1 MLDWTSGGI
10 LIRLVLVIGV
20 LLYFALQQNRWKHIG
35 AMRGYS
41 LFLVALTLLAISQTL
56 ELYQALSS
64 DLTWIVWQES
74 ILILAF
80 FTFLLFVV
88 FTAIDGDRLLDSQS
102 KTRQRERWLVKVYEH
117 VPAAVAVVSDGHL
130 EYTNKSFRKLQKLY
144 DKNNPFAHIP
154 YIHKGHQEVTLRA
167 TKNKTY
173 SYWLAQYP
181 IVENEGTI
189 LIITDITE
197 IKDQSTFIHN
207 IADKLGE
214 KDSNILD
221 VIMDTLATYLP
232 SSRIYVASYE
242 EEGTSLQYLAYR
254 GKQENV
260 TIERYYDVKSSP
272 FKYPNQWYWFEGS
285 DLQGLADDPFVKFF
299 QPERLGG
306 VKLCGHDGQVIGLII
321 ILQEKRR
328 HIDRIILD
336 FLSIFSHRVRA
347 EIEFLRYQQLI
358 QDSEERYKA
367 FISRSREAIA
377 HLDLQPPIDIK
388 SPLETQW
395 EHLYSNCLLKE
406 SNLAFD
412 LLFEVKDHENIQSL
426 LDVKSL
432 KHVIR
437 YTLESGYGT
446 ETMDVAHESQ
456 DGEIKWLSCAVMA
469 SIEDGYLSR
478 LWVIIRD
485 VTESRTHI
493 QHLEHQAQHDTLT
506 GLPNR
511 IALRNN
517 VDEKIEQ
524 ASQFGFQMALL
535 LIDLD
540 RFKEIND
547 ALGHHY
553 GDVLLKKVA
562 PRIKPLLSPYRA
574 FLARLGGD
582 EFAVLMPSLQN
593 KKEAVLLANSIM
605 AQLREPF
612 DLGHLNVEIAGSVG
626 VSFYP
631 EHGKDTSTLL
641 RCADVAMYKAK
652 GSGSDVL
659 TYHQD
664 LDDHNPRR
672 LAVMTAL
679 RQAIRDDQLFLV
691 FQPKV
696 NLKDQRIKGAE
707 ALIRWQHPEHGLMPP
722 AEFIPLAEVTD
733 LIVPITEWVI
743 DKAVEHIAQWKKL
756 GVELTVAVNVS
767 TRNLLDE
774 NFLTVVANCLEKH
787 QVSPNLLEVEITES
801 ALMVDPERA
810 LGVLRSLNA
819 LGISLSVDDFG
830 TGYSSLAYLKQLPIN
845 CLKIDITFVR
855 HMLRNAQD
863 EIIVNSIVNLAHNL
877 SLTVVAEG
885 VEDVMTLQRLSEM
898 GCDHAQGFFISAP
911 VEAQHLLDFIERWHA
926 KLSSPSLN

>member
-10 LIRLVLVIGV
+10 LIRLMLVICV
-20 LLYFALQQNRWKHIG
+20 LLYFAVQQNRWKHIG
-35 AMRGYS
+35 AMRGYYV
-41 LFLVALTLLAISQTL
+41 FLLALTLLATSQTL
-56 ELYQALSS
+56 ELYQALTK
-64 DLTWIVWQES
+64 DLTWIAWQES
-74 ILILAF
+74 VLVTAF
-80 FTFLLFVV
+80 VTFLVFVIL
-88 FTAIDGDRLLDSQS
+88 TAIDGDRLLDSQS
-102 KTRQRERWLVKVYEH
+102 KTRKRERWLVKVYEH
-117 VPAAVAVVSDGHL
+117 VPAAVAVVSQGKL

-144 DKNNPFAHIP
+144 DKDNPFAHIP

-181 IVENEGTI
+181 IVESEGTI

-197 IKDQSTFIHN
+197 IKEQSTFIHN

-232 SSRIYVASYE
+232 SSRIYVASYDE
-242 EEGTSLQYLAYR
+242 EDTSLQYLAYR
-254 GKQENV
+254 GRQENV
-260 TIERYYDVKSSP
+260 TIERYYDVNASP
-272 FKYPNQWYWFEGS
+272 FKQANEWYWFDGQE
-285 DLQGLADDPFVKFF
+285 LEALKDDPFVTFF
-299 QPERLGG
+299 QPERMGG
-306 VKLCGHDGQVIGLII
+306 VKLCGHDGRVIGLII
-321 ILQEKRR
+321 ILQEKRK

-377 HLDLQPPIDIK
+377 HLDLQPPVDIK
-388 SPLETQW
+388 VSLEGQW
-395 EHLYSNCLLKE
+395 DHLYNNCILKE

-426 LDVKSL
+426 LQVKSL

-456 DGEIKWLSCAVMA
+456 DGEIKWLSCTVMA
-469 SIEDGYLSR
+469 SIEDGFLSR
-478 LWVIIRD
+478 LWLIIRD

-553 GDVLLKKVA
+553 GDVLLKKIA
-562 PRIKPLLSPYRA
+562 PRIKPLLTPYRA
-574 FLARLGGD
+574 FLSRLGGD

-593 KKEAVLLANSIM
+593 KKEAEQLANEVM
-605 AQLREPF
+605 AQIREPF

-626 VSFYP
+626 ISFYP

-652 GSGSDVL
+652 GASTEVL
-659 TYHQD
+659 IYNQD

-679 RQAIRDDQLFLV
+679 RQAIREEQLFLV

-696 NLKDQRIKGAE
+696 NLENNHIKGAE
-707 ALIRWQHPEHGLMPP
+707 ALIRWQHPEHGLMSP

-733 LIVPITEWVI
+733 LIIPITEWVI
-743 DKAVEHIAQWKKL
+743 DKAVEHIALWKKM
-756 GVELTVAVNVS
+756 GTELSVAVNVS
-767 TRNLLDE
+767 TRNLLDDH
-774 NFLTVVANCLEKH
+774 FLLAISECLEKH
-787 QVSPNLLEVEITES
+787 QVPAHLLEIEITES
-801 ALMVDPERA
+801 ALMVDPDRA
-810 LGVLRSLNA
+810 LGVLQSLSA
-819 LGISLSVDDFG
+819 LGINLAVDDFG
-830 TGYSSLAYLKQLPIN
+830 TGYSSLAYLKRLPID
-845 CLKIDITFVR
+845 CLKIDLTFVR
-855 HMLRNAQD
+855 HMLRNPQD
-863 EIIVNSIVNLAHNL
+863 EIIVNSIINLSHNL
-877 SLTVVAEG
+877 SLKVVAEG
-885 VEDVMTLQRLSEM
+885 VEDLQTLQRLTEM
-898 GCDHAQGFFISAP
+898 GCDHVQGFYVSAP
-911 VEAQHLLDFIERWHA
+911 VEAQHLLGLIDHWHDKISA
-926 KLSSPSLN
+926 VQ

>member
-1 MLDWTSGGI
+1 MLDWASGGI
-10 LIRLVLVIGV
+10 LVRLVLVMLV
-20 LLYFALQQNRWKHIG
+20 LLYFAFQQNRWKHIG
-35 AMRGYS
+35 ALRGYY
-41 LFLVALTLLAISQTL
+41 LFLTALSLLAVSQTM
-56 ELYQALSS
+56 ELYQALTK
-64 DLTWIVWQES
+64 DLAWVAWQES
-74 ILILAF
+74 VLVLS
-80 FTFLLFVV
+80 FVV
-88 FTAIDGDRLLDSQS
+88 FLIFVVLTAVDGDRLLIRQS
-102 KTRQRERWLVKVYEH
+102 KTRERERWLIKVYEH
-117 VPAAVAVVSDGHL
+117 VPAAVAVLVDDKL
-130 EYTNKSFRKLQKLY
+130 EYTNKSFRQLQKRY
-144 DKNNPFAHIP
+144 DKNNPFDHVP

-167 TKNKTY
+167 SKSKAH

-181 IVENEGTI
+181 IAETNGII

-197 IKDQSTFIHN
+197 IKEQSTFIHN
-207 IADKLGE
+207 IAHKLGE
-214 KDSNILD
+214 RDSSILD
-221 VIMDTLATYLP
+221 VIMDTLASYLP
-232 SSRIYVASYE
+232 GSCIYVASYE
-242 EEGTSLQYLAYR
+242 EETASAQYIAYR
-254 GKQENV
+254 GKQENLN
-260 TIERYYDVKSSP
+260 IDRYYDVNASP
-272 FKYPNQWYWFEGS
+272 FKKANQWYWFEGGELTS
-285 DLQGLADDPFVKFF
+285 LRNDAFVKRFK
-299 QPERLGG
+299 PERLGG
-306 VKLCGHDGQVIGLII
+306 VKLCGHDGKVVGLIV

-347 EIEFLRYQQLI
+347 ELEFIRYQQLI

-377 HLDLQPPIDIK
+377 HLDLQPVIDINL
-388 SPLETQW
+388 PLEEQW
-395 EHLYSNCLLKE
+395 TRLYENSVLKE

-412 LLFEVKDHENIQSL
+412 VLFEVKDRANIQSL

-437 YTLESGYGT
+437 YALESGYGT
-446 ETMDVAHESQ
+446 ETLDVAHEGK
-456 DGEIKWLSCAVMA
+456 DGELKWLSCTVMA

-478 LWVIIRD
+478 LWLIIRD

-511 IALRNN
+511 IALRNQ

-524 ASQFGFQMALL
+524 ASQFGFRMALL

-553 GDVLLKKVA
+553 GDVLLKKIA
-562 PRIKPLLSPYRA
+562 PRIKPLLTQYRA

-593 KKEAVLLANSIM
+593 SQEAETLANDIM
-605 AQLREPF
+605 QQLREPF
-612 DLGHLNVEIAGSVG
+612 DLGQLNVEIAGSVG
-626 VSFYP
+626 ISFYP

-652 GSGSDVL
+652 GAGGNVL
-659 TYHQD
+659 LYNQE
-664 LDDHNPRR
+664 LDEHNPRR

-679 RQAIRDDQLFLV
+679 RQAIREEQLFLM

-696 NLKDQRIKGAE
+696 DLSAQRIGGVE
-707 ALIRWQHPEHGLMPP
+707 ALIRWQHPEHGLMSP

-743 DKAVEHIAQWKKL
+743 ERAVAQIAYWKKQ

-767 TRNLLDE
+767 TRNLLDDH
-774 NFLTVVANCLEKH
+774 FLVHISDCLERHKVAAH
-787 QVSPNLLEVEITES
+787 WLEVEITES

-810 LGVLRSLNA
+810 LDILRGLSA
-819 LGISLSVDDFG
+819 LGITLAVDDFG

-845 CLKIDITFVR
+845 CLKIDLTFVR
-855 HMLRNAQD
+855 HMLQNQQD

-877 SLTVVAEG
+877 ELTVVAEG
-885 VEDVMTLQRLSEM
+885 VEDAETLKHLTTM
-898 GCDHAQGFFISAP
+898 GCDHAQGFFMSAP
-911 VEAQHLLDFIERWHA
+911 IEAQNVLGFIHNWNATHHP
-926 KLSSPSLN
+926 PS